1 VADFDDA
8 RVRGAMRAFLRAS
21 DALDEAA
28 SSTSPD
34 ASRDVIDKSDA
45 KTLAE
50 MTLRK
55 VLEDAGWV
63 SPRKVSA
70 ENDD

>member
-1 VADFDDA
+1 
-8 RVRGAMRAFLRAS
+8 MRAFLRAS

-28 SSTSPD
+28 TSTSSD
-34 ASRDVIDKSDA
+34 APRDIIDKSDA
-45 KTLAE
+45 KALAE

-55 VLEDAGWV
+55 HLEDAGW
-63 SPRKVSA
+63 SAPQKVPV

>member
-1 VADFDDA
+1 
-8 RVRGAMRAFLRAS
+8 MRAFLRAS

-28 SSTSPD
+28 SSTSSD
-34 ASRDVIDKSDA
+34 APRDVIDKSDA

-55 VLEDAGWV
+55 HLEDAGW
-63 SPRKVSA
+63 SAPRKVPA
-70 ENDD
+70 DNDD